1 MEIQEIINHKR
12 EIEGELIGRAGVIGV
27 DVGYKYKAG
36 KRSKQVVIRVYVS
49 EKQENIFKTDRIPK
63 SIRGIKTDVRVQ
75 NPCKS

>member
-1 MEIQEIINHKR
+1 MEIHEIIAHKR
-12 EIEGELIGRAGVIGV
+12 EIERELLGKTGVLGV

-36 KRSKQVVIRVYVS
+36 KRTRQVVIRVYVS
-49 EKQENIFKTDRIPK
+49 EKQDNISKKDRIPK